1 MKKLISLLSLVALTS
16 SAFADDVEVTANI
29 TTNTTWTAD
38 NEYLIGLPIFVTD
51 GAVLTIE
58 PGTKIYCYEDI
69 VNQTFGSLIITRGCQ
84 IIAEGTPTAP
94 IVFTALAERD
104 GVETSPGV
112 FRPIEITDVSLWGGL
127 ILLGEAVVNG
137 PGNILIDPSN
147 TTNPPTFE
155 VEGFPAGSSD
165 LITYGGINDEDNS
178 GVLRFVSIRYGGF
191 EFAEDEEING
201 LTLGAVGSGTTI
213 EFVEVFNNSDDGVEF
228 FGGTVNTKFMV
239 MAFNEDESFDS
250 DQGWRGKNQFWFAIQ
265 KDIGNGSNYGA
276 EQDGGDGTDKTL
288 EPFSEPKIANATFIG
303 SGVGGVNPQDN
314 ATFRWKDNSAPTYWN
329 SVFTDYKQYGIRVDD
344 DTTVAQVG
352 AGRAS
357 ITGSVWG
364 AFGTYDAGVGAG
376 SLTKD
381 QKAAE
386 IALINGTN
394 NTIVGDEIVVESISR
409 DGDGL
414 LDPRVL
420 DIEGPV
426 YDMATMVDLP
436 EGDPFFVDVDHKGA
450 FGTFNWMKGWTA
462 LDQLG
467 YLSTSADDLKLDSE
481 FVNLSTRALIG
492 TADRQEAN
500 LGFIIGGS
508 VPQTVY
514 ITAKGP
520 SLSFEGKLDDPTLT
534 LFSGGTPIAT
544 NNSWKD
550 SPVRGLIEA
559 TTIPPTDDAEAA
571 IVATLPP
578 GQYTA
583 TVVSESGNEGI
594 ALGEIYLYR

>member
-1 MKKLISLLSLVALTS
+1 MVALTS

-29 TTNTTWTAD
+29 STNTTWTAD
-38 NEYLIGLPIFVTD
+38 NAYLIGLPIFVTD

-58 PGTKIYCYEDI
+58 PGTKIYGYED
-69 VNQTFGSLIITRGCQ
+69 VANQTFGSLIITRGCE
-84 IIAEGTPTAP
+84 IIADGTPTAP

-104 GVETSPGV
+104 GVETAPGV

-137 PGNILIDPSN
+137 PGNIIIDPTN

-165 LITYGGINDEDNS
+165 LITYGGINDDDSS

-201 LTLGAVGSGTTI
+201 LTLGAVGRGTTI

-265 KDIGNGSNYGA
+265 KDVGNGSNYGA

-303 SGVGGVNPQDN
+303 SGVGGGNPQDN

-344 DTTVAQVG
+344 DNTVAQVN
-352 AGRAS
+352 AGHAS
-357 ITGSVWG
+357 ISGSVWG
-364 AFGTYDAGVGAG
+364 AFGSYNAGVGAG

-386 IALINGTN
+386 IAIINGTN
-394 NTIVGDEIVVESISR
+394 NTIVGDAILVESISR
-409 DGDGL
+409 EADGT

-420 DIEGPV
+420 DLDGPV
-426 YDMATMVDLP
+426 YDTATMMDLP
-436 EGDPFFVDVDHKGA
+436 VDPFYSVVDHKGA
-450 FGTFNWMKGWTA
+450 IGTFNWMKGWTA

-467 YLSTSADDLKLDSE
+467 YLATSEDDLDLDSE
-481 FVNLSTRALIG
+481 FRNLSTRALIG
-492 TADRQEAN
+492 TGAGEEAN
-500 LGFIIGGS
+500 LGFVVGGTE
-508 VPQTVY
+508 PQTVY

-520 SLSFEGKLDDPTLT
+520 SLTLDGKLDDPVLT
-534 LFSGGTPIAT
+534 LFSGGEPIET
-544 NNSWKD
+544 NSSWKD
-550 SPVRGLIEA
+550 SANRGLIEA

-594 ALGEIYLYR
+594 AIGEIYLYR

>member
-1 MKKLISLLSLVALTS
+1 MKKLISLITLVACAS
-16 SAFADDVEVTANI
+16 SAMADDVEVTANI
-29 TTNTTWTAD
+29 TSNTTWTSD
-38 NEYLIGLPIFVTD
+38 NAYLLGQPIFVTD

-58 PGTKIYCYEDI
+58 PGTTIYGYED
-69 VNQTFGSLIITRGCQ
+69 VANQTFGSLIITRGCK
-84 IIAEGTPTAP
+84 IMADGTPTSP

-104 GVETSPGV
+104 GVETAPGV
-112 FRPIEITDVSLWGGL
+112 FRDIELTDVSLWGGV

-137 PGNILIDPSN
+137 PGNIVIDPSN
-147 TTNPPTFE
+147 TTDPPTFE
-155 VEGFPAGSSD
+155 IEGFPAGSSD
-165 LITYGGINDEDNS
+165 LIQYGGINDEDDS

-250 DQGWRGKNQFWFAIQ
+250 DQVWRGHNQFWFAIQ

-276 EQDGGDGTDKTL
+276 EQDGGDGDDKTL
-288 EPFSEPKIANATFIG
+288 MPFSEPKIANATFIG
-303 SGVGGVNPQDN
+303 SGVGGSNPQDN
-314 ATFRWKDNSAPTYWN
+314 ATFRWKDNAAPTYWN

-344 DTTVAQVG
+344 DTTVVQIND
-352 AGRAS
+352 GRAS
-357 ITGSVWG
+357 ISGSVWG

-386 IALINGTN
+386 IAIINGTN
-394 NTIVGDEIVVESISR
+394 NTVVGDEIIVASISR
-409 DGDGL
+409 DADGT

-420 DIEGPV
+420 DLDGPV
-426 YDMATMVDLP
+426 YDMATMMDLP
-436 EGDPFFVDVDHKGA
+436 DDPFYSEADHKGA
-450 FGTFNWMKGWTA
+450 VGTFNWMKGWTA

-467 YLSTSADDLKLDSE
+467 FLATSSDDLDLDNE

-492 TADRQEAN
+492 VGAGEEAN
-500 LGFIIGGS
+500 LGFVIGGT

-514 ITAKGP
+514 ITAKGN
-520 SLSFEGKLDDPTLT
+520 SLNIDGKLDDVALS
-534 LFSGGTPIAT
+534 LQSGGAEIDS
-544 NNSWKD
+544 NSSWKE
-550 SPVRGLIEA
+550 SANRGLIEA
-559 TTIPPTDDAEAA
+559 TTIPPTDDSDAA

-578 GQYTA
+578 GSYTA
-583 TVVSESGNEGI
+583 LVTSESGNEGI
-594 ALGEIYLYR
+594 AIGEIYLYR

>member
-1 MKKLISLLSLVALTS
+1 MKKLISLITLVALTS
-16 SAFADDVEVTANI
+16 SAFAADVEVTTNI
-29 TTNTTWTAD
+29 TTDTTWTAD
-38 NEYLIGLPIFVTD
+38 NAYLLGLPIFVTD

-58 PGTKIYCYEDI
+58 PGTKVYGYED
-69 VNQTFGSLIITRGCQ
+69 VANQTFGSLIITRGCQ
-84 IIAEGTPTAP
+84 IIAEGTPSAP

-137 PGNILIDPSN
+137 PGNIFVDPTN
-147 TTNPPTFE
+147 TTDPPTFE

-165 LITYGGINDEDNS
+165 LITYGGTNDEDNS
-178 GVLRFVSIRYGGF
+178 GVLRFLSIRYGGF

-250 DQGWRGKNQFWFAIQ
+250 DQGWRGKNQFWFAVQ
-265 KDIGNGSNYGA
+265 KDVGNGSNYGA
-276 EQDGGDGTDKTL
+276 EQDGGDGDDKTL
-288 EPFSEPKIANATFIG
+288 MPFSEPKIANATFIG

-314 ATFRWKDNSAPTYWN
+314 ATFRWKDNAAPTYWN
-329 SVFTDYKQYGIRVDD
+329 SLFTDYKQYGIRVDD
-344 DTTVAQVG
+344 DDTVAQVTG
-352 AGRAS
+352 GLAS
-357 ITGSVWG
+357 ISGSVWG

-386 IALINGTN
+386 IAIINGTN
-394 NTIVGDEIVVESISR
+394 NTIVGDEIIVASISR
-409 DGDGL
+409 DADGT

-420 DIEGPV
+420 DLDGPV
-426 YDMATMVDLP
+426 YDTATMMDLP
-436 EGDPFFVDVDHKGA
+436 DDPFYSAADHKGA
-450 FGTFNWMKGWTA
+450 VGTFNWMKGWTA
-462 LDQLG
+462 LDELG
-467 YLSTSADDLKLDSE
+467 YLSTSADDLDLDSE
-481 FVNLSTRALIG
+481 FINLSTRALIG
-492 TADRQEAN
+492 VGNGEEAN
-500 LGFIIGGS
+500 LGFIIGGT

-514 ITAKGP
+514 ITAKGN
-520 SLSFEGKLDDPTLT
+520 SLTVDGKLDDAELT
-534 LFSGGTPIAT
+534 LFSGGAPIET
-544 NNSWKD
+544 NSSWKD
-550 SPVRGLIEA
+550 SSNRGLIEA
-559 TTIPPTDDAEAA
+559 TGIPPTDDSDAA

-578 GQYTA
+578 GSYTA
-583 TVVSESGNEGI
+583 TVTSGSGAEGI
-594 ALGEIYLYR
+594 AIGEIFLYR

>member
-38 NEYLIGLPIFVTD
+38 NEYLMGLPIFVTD

-58 PGTKIYCYEDI
+58 PGTKIYGFED
-69 VNQTFGSLIITRGCQ
+69 VANQTFGSLVITRGCQ

-137 PGNILIDPSN
+137 PGNIIIDPSN

-265 KDIGNGSNYGA
+265 KDVGNGSNYGA

-303 SGVGGVNPQDN
+303 SGVGGGNPQDN

-344 DTTVAQVG
+344 DATVAQVT

-357 ITGSVWG
+357 ISGSVWG
-364 AFGTYDAGVGAG
+364 AFGTYDAGTGAG

-386 IALINGTN
+386 IAIINGTN
-394 NTIVGDEIVVESISR
+394 NTIVGDELIVASVSR
-409 DGDGL
+409 DGDGT

-420 DIEGPV
+420 DLDGPV
-426 YDMATMVDLP
+426 YDMATMMDLP
-436 EGDPFFVDVDHKGA
+436 DDPFYSAADHKGA
-450 FGTFNWMKGWTA
+450 VGTFNWMKGWTA
-462 LDQLG
+462 LDELG
-467 YLSTSADDLKLDSE
+467 YLATSADDLDLDNE
-481 FVNLSTRALIG
+481 FTNLSTRALIG
-492 TADRQEAN
+492 VGDGEEAN
-500 LGFIIGGS
+500 LGFVVGGT

-520 SLSFEGKLDDPTLT
+520 SLTLDGKLDDPILT
-534 LFSGGTPIAT
+534 LFSGGAPIET
-544 NNSWKD
+544 NSSWKD
-550 SPVRGLIEA
+550 SPNRGLIEA
-559 TTIPPTDDAEAA
+559 TTIPPTDDADAA

-578 GQYTA
+578 GLYTA
-583 TVVSESGNEGI
+583 TVSSESGNEGI
-594 ALGEIYLYR
+594 AIGEIYLYR